1 MGNDGNLCICSGLVQ
16 IHGNIVSDGCIGM
29 LFAI

>member
-1 MGNDGNLCICSGLVQ
+1 MGKDGNLCICSGLVQ
-16 IHGNIVSDGCIGM
+16 IHGNIVSDGCM